1 VGSSVRDSSDANVS
15 KEVFGERWLQ
25 WILQELQKAS
35 PMLTSDL
42 KKKSGQSGMSESDEE
57 SAHLGAVP
65 MLEYISRELNG
76 AQEQVTKLIR
86 SKARRQRGT

>member
-42 KKKSGQSGMSESDEE
+42 SGMSESDEE